1 MLPTNLFKP
10 NAGVVEPVKLNGMM
24 IFSAGDMLV
33 LKPIK
38 SGETMSILTLST
50 LISDGERA
58 DMNMIERE
66 VKAHRK
72 EKRRQI
78 KNVAPMLKQK
88 IVIDTNIV
96 VARMF
101 YAGAPNQCLNL
112 VEANEIQAF
121 SDSQIV
127 IVRIAIKSDKGN

>member
-1 MLPTNLFKP
+1 M
-10 NAGVVEPVKLNGMM
+10 EPVKLNSMI

-33 LKPIK
+33 LKLIK
-38 SGETMSILTLST
+38 SGETISISTLSS

-78 KNVAPMLKQK
+78 GSIL
-88 IVIDTNIV
+88 
-96 VARMF
+96 
-101 YAGAPNQCLNL
+101 
-112 VEANEIQAF
+112 
-121 SDSQIV
+121 V